1 MKTEKVESEAKEGEI
16 VKKEKEVKRR
26 DTARDQVI

>member
-1 MKTEKVESEAKEGEI
+1 

-26 DTARDQVI
+26 LLIEVDPEENLTNKIIVTEN

>member
-1 MKTEKVESEAKEGEI
+1 

-26 DTARDQVI
+26 LLVEVDPEENLTNKIIVTEN